1 MDKTAIETG
10 DSVMKDEGENAIP
23 VEMGSVNDSLPE
35 GDAGVSSSATAST
48 EKLPVEDAK
57 QLSTDKA
64 TDAPVASVKEASNNE
79 DTNDRAG
86 KSSEILDF
94 TNRKVVI
101 HNILKFEQVKDVKK
115 MINKWFRELED
126 PESIKVTRIKKPP
139 VGNFAQLTLETEAM
153 VEPFMNLINNG
164 RMTNKKGKLLFAK
177 REDSKSDR
185 NDATNE
191 QGSKRDRNDEDDNG
205 DSRKRRKK
213 ESSLPKTSDEIRDAI
228 TPLWKMPYEQ
238 QLQMKWREMVKKC
251 TMKICQEIKAKFR

>member
-1 MDKTAIETG
+1 MDETAIETG
-10 DSVMKDEGENAIP
+10 DSVMKDEGESAISG
-23 VEMGSVNDSLPE
+23 EIMGSVNDSLPK

-57 QLSTDKA
+57 LATGESTD
-64 TDAPVASVKEASNNE
+64 TPVASVKEESNN
-79 DTNDRAG
+79 DNTDDRAE
-86 KSSEILDF
+86 KSGEILDF
-94 TNRKVVI
+94 TNRKVVV
-101 HNILKFEQVKDVKK
+101 HNILKYEQVKDVKK
-115 MINKWFRELED
+115 MINVWFRELKD
-126 PESIKVTRIKKPP
+126 PESIKVTKIKKPP

-153 VEPFMNLINNG
+153 VEPFMNLINDG

-177 REDSKSDR
+177 RADPKGDR
-185 NDATNE
+185 DDATNE
-191 QGSKRDRNDEDDNG
+191 QGSKRDRNDDDNG